1 MKCLAQRPKKN
12 PAKRIKLSECE
23 NTTGS
28 DISGGD
34 AAGVFNSHKEN
45 KTITDKVNMVEN
57 NQTTTN
63 KVIEKNKRTTDKV
76 LVVEKNRI
84 NIDKVIGES
93 GDHILVVKEISKSDL
108 LDILNENI
116 KNNFSKEHTESCSE
130 DEESNGELKG
140 DHFTSAIIRALSQP
154 TVIENIKNN
163 LLNSFT

>member
-23 NTTGS
+23 NTAGTGS
-28 DISGGD
+28 SSGD
-34 AAGVFNSHKEN
+34 AAGKSNSHKEEN
-45 KTITDKVNMVEN
+45 SKTATDKVNVVEKIKIITDKV
-57 NQTTTN
+57 
-63 KVIEKNKRTTDKV
+63 IA
-76 LVVEKNRI
+76 VEKNRV
-84 NIDKVIGES
+84 NIDKVIRES
-93 GDHILVVKEISKSDL
+93 GDHILVVNEISKSDL
-108 LDILNENI
+108 LDILNENL
-116 KNNFSKEHTESCSE
+116 KNNLCKQRAESCSE